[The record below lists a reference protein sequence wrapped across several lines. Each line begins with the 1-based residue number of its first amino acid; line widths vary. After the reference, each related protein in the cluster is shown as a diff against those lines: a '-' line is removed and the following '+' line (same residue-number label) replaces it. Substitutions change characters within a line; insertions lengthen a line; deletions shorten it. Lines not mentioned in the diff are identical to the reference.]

1 MKKKA
6 SGISAQS
13 MAKGFAVL
21 SAASIAVKV
30 LSLLFVPILRKLM
43 GGSAGYQVYTSA
55 NQIYAFVYVIATA
68 GLPVAISKTVTEFV
82 STGNRPAAQR
92 SFRLAR
98 TFLAALGIVLTF
110 LLIILAK
117 PIARASG
124 YEEAW
129 LGIAVI
135 APNILI
141 CSVLSAYRG
150 YLQGLKNMSPTAISQ
165 VVEQIVHLAVAIFTV
180 LILRRKGLMWA
191 VAGASFGTVAG
202 SVTALAIVIYYY
214 IKSGPLTDA
223 AGAPAKGPYGLKEGD
238 SAGNMADYPTGYY
251 LKLLARYSI
260 PITLSSAIQYGGTI
274 IDVFIVKSRLIKSG
288 LSESEA
294 AAMHG
299 DLSCARQLINVPT
312 ALVTALCVSVL
323 PIIAGLYAE
332 RKTAEA
338 KQKAQESFRLCFLAA
353 MPCSVALMAFA
364 YQIYGVLDFDRP
376 LIMTTMAMSVVLM
389 GIVHLQSSIMQSVN
403 LLYQSTIFVGIGV
416 LLKALFNYILIG
428 IPGLNI
434 YGAVISTYISYL
446 VPLVMNAISLRKRKA
461 ISINLFS
468 PLLRPTIASAAMLV
482 PSIPLYY
489 IVRKLLGF
497 AGAYFSNLA
506 AFGLAAI
513 VCVIVYFV
521 VMRATGGIVKEDVE
535 SISPRLARK
544 LKFRN

>member
-1 MKKKA
+1 MSRR

-68 GLPVAISKTVTEFV
+68 GLPVAISKTVTEFI
-82 STGNRPAAQR
+82 STGNRKAAQR

-98 TFLAALGIVLTF
+98 TFLAALGLFLT
-110 LLIILAK
+110 LLLAILSK
-117 PIARASG
+117 PIAAASG
-124 YEEAW
+124 YSEAW
-129 LGIAVI
+129 LGILVI

-141 CSVLSAYRG
+141 CSLLSAYRG

-165 VVEQIVHLAVAIFTV
+165 VVEQIVHLAVAIFMVFV
-180 LILRRKGLMWA
+180 LRSRGLMWA

-202 SVTALAIVIYYY
+202 SVTALAIVIYFYLR
-214 IKSGPLTDA
+214 SGSGKVPANASA
-223 AGAPAKGPYGLKEGD
+223 ALENAGERAEENAP
-238 SAGNMADYPTGYY
+238 DYPTGHY

-260 PITLSSAIQYGGTI
+260 PITLSAAIQYGGTI
-274 IDVFIVKSRLIKSG
+274 IDVFIVKSRLLKAG
-288 LSESEA
+288 FAESEA

-332 RKTAEA
+332 RKIGEA

-353 MPCSVALMAFA
+353 MPCSVALMAFS

-376 LIMTTMAMSVVLM
+376 LIMTAMAMSVVLM

-403 LLYQSTIFVGIGV
+403 LLYQSTIFVGVGV
-416 LLKALFNYILIG
+416 LLKALFNYVLIG

-446 VPLVMNAISLRKRKA
+446 VPLVMNAISLMRHKA
-461 ISINLFS
+461 IKIDLFS
-468 PLLRPTIASAAMLV
+468 PLLRPTIASAVMLI
-482 PSIPLYY
+482 PSFPLYFLLN
-489 IVRKLLGF
+489 KLLSFTGV
-497 AGAYFSNLA
+497 YFSNLISFAVA
-506 AFGLAAI
+506 AL

-521 VMRATGGIVKEDVE
+521 TMRLIGGIVREDVE
-535 SISPRLARK
+535 SISPRLAK
-544 LKFRN
+544 LLKFR